1 MLNSVLLIVMSIWD
15 KIVLSCDEKG
25 IPMKNKIRVAENK
38 ICALEHA
45 VNTIS
50 GKWKI
55 PIVWHLQQGLR
66 RPSDFFYHIADMN
79 RRVLSRQLKEL
90 EESGLV
96 TKHIVKL
103 KPLEVEYHLT
113 ETGDSLVKILW
124 QLDAWGEKLLAQE
137 PSSS

>member
-1 MLNSVLLIVMSIWD
+1 
-15 KIVLSCDEKG
+15 
-25 IPMKNKIRVAENK
+25 MKNKIRVDANK
-38 ICALEHA
+38 ICPLEHA

-55 PIVWHLQQGLR
+55 PIVWHLQQGLK
-66 RPSDFFYHIADMN
+66 RPSEFFYHIADIN

-96 TKHIVKL
+96 VKQVVKL

-113 ETGDSLVKILW
+113 RTGHDLVKILW
-124 QLDAWGEKLLAQE
+124 QLNAWGEGLLKNE
-137 PSSS
+137 

>member
-1 MLNSVLLIVMSIWD
+1 MNCNVNMGQNCPILLSAEDIH
-15 KIVLSCDEKG
+15 KPALE
-25 IPMKNKIRVAENK
+25 MKNKIRVTDNK

-66 RPSDFFYHIADMN
+66 RPSEFFYHIADIN

-96 TKHIVKL
+96 TKQVVKL

-113 ETGDSLVKILW
+113 ETGNSLVKILW
-124 QLDAWGEKLLAQE
+124 QLNAWGDVLLENQ
-137 PSSS
+137 

>member
-1 MLNSVLLIVMSIWD
+1 MGQNCPTLLSAEDIY
-15 KIVLSCDEKG
+15 KPALE
-25 IPMKNKIRVAENK
+25 MKNKIRVTDNK

-66 RPSDFFYHIADMN
+66 RPSEFFYHIADIN

-96 TKHIVKL
+96 TKQVVKL

-113 ETGDSLVKILW
+113 ETGNSLVKILW
-124 QLDAWGEKLLAQE
+124 QLNAWGDVLLEHQ
-137 PSSS
+137 

>member
-1 MLNSVLLIVMSIWD
+1 MSIWD
-15 KIVLSCDEKG
+15 KIVLYCNEKKE
-25 IPMKNKIRVAENK
+25 IPMKNKIRVADNK

-55 PIVWHLQQGLR
+55 PIVWHLQQGLK
-66 RPSDFFYHIADMN
+66 RPSEFFYHIADIN

-96 TKHIVKL
+96 TKQIVKL

-113 ETGDSLVKILW
+113 ETGDHLVKVLW
-124 QLDAWGEKLLAQE
+124 LLNAWGEKLLGQE

>member
-1 MLNSVLLIVMSIWD
+1 MLNSALLIVMSIWD
-15 KIVLSCDEKG
+15 KIVLSCNEKKG
-25 IPMKNKIRVAENK
+25 MPMKNKIRVADNK

-66 RPSDFFYHIADMN
+66 RPSEFFYHIADIN

-96 TKHIVKL
+96 TKQIVKL

-113 ETGDSLVKILW
+113 ETGDRLVKILW
-124 QLDAWGEKLLAQE
+124 QLNAWGAGLLE
-137 PSSS
+137 NE

>member
-1 MLNSVLLIVMSIWD
+1 MGQNCPILLSAEDIH
-15 KIVLSCDEKG
+15 KPALE
-25 IPMKNKIRVAENK
+25 MKNKIRVTDNK

-66 RPSDFFYHIADMN
+66 RPSEFFYHIADIN

-96 TKHIVKL
+96 TKQVVKL

-113 ETGDSLVKILW
+113 ETGNSLVKILW
-124 QLDAWGEKLLAQE
+124 QLNAWGDVLLENQ
-137 PSSS
+137 

>member
-1 MLNSVLLIVMSIWD
+1 
-15 KIVLSCDEKG
+15 
-25 IPMKNKIRVAENK
+25 MKNKIRVTDNK
-38 ICALEHA
+38 ICPLEHA

-55 PIVWHLQQGLR
+55 PIVWHLQQGRR
-66 RPSDFFYHIADMN
+66 RPSDFFYHIADIN

-96 TKHIVKL
+96 TKIVVKL

-113 ETGDSLVKILW
+113 ETGDRLVKVLW
-124 QLDAWGEKLLAQE
+124 QLNAWGEVLLE
-137 PSSS
+137 KE